1 MENSSKFV
9 SKIIFEAL
17 KTNKSNLNEDWK
29 KNVIA
34 AAFALSSVLGGKAN
48 TNIKDSTDNHIVS
61 VNTKS
66 DSLKIPIGT
75 LFQSG
80 KYTFQNTDENQIYD
94 KLKQIGEFI
103 KAHENSQFA
112 IDIVSSESQ
121 VPNKDAENV
130 TKDKAGNPIYK
141 RLDKGV
147 LAQKRAETAK
157 FMISTFLS
165 QLDKNHLIQGDVHIN
180 DPKILIGN
188 TTYTQGDDPK
198 DNKFTQEQY
207 VNIIIHIV
215 GSTKNTKYN
224 TPKDTA
230 DNKTHIGPPSNYVIN
245 IRGDEKEN
253 KGIYFFPENEED
265 FNKVR
270 KDVTP
275 NSSSLYKNYGQA
287 TYDMNLNVFGKRISG
302 DAKKYLGKPWR
313 RIKKGSDDS
322 KDVYQQL

>member
-34 AAFALSSVLGGKAN
+34 AAFALSSVLGGKASSN
-48 TNIKDSTDNHIVS
+48 FKDSTSKQEISFN
-61 VNTKS
+61 KS

-94 KLKQIGEFI
+94 KLKEIGEFI

-188 TTYTQGDDPK
+188 TPYTQGDDPK
-198 DNKFTQEQY
+198 DSKFTNEQY

-215 GSTKNTKYN
+215 GNTKNIKYN
-224 TPKDTA
+224 SNKDTS
-230 DNKTHIGPPSNYVIN
+230 DNKTHIGPISSYVIN
-245 IRGDEKEN
+245 IRGDESGN
-253 KGIYFFPENEED
+253 KGIYYFPENEED

-270 KDVTP
+270 KDITP

-287 TYDMNLNVFGKRISG
+287 TYDMNLNVFNKRISN
-302 DAKKYLGKPWR
+302 DAKQNLGRPWR